1 MGEGLKHIIGSLSEG
16 GFEGRM
22 STGSETFPL
31 LICLDANKSV
41 LASVFSL
48 IDTICQR
55 IWAKPLPKNENFYLR
70 WTVHRSR
77 TPLRKPP
84 YEKVPLSY

>member
-22 STGSETFPL
+22 STGGETFPL

-55 IWAKPLPKNENFYLR
+55 IWAKPLPKNAKL
-70 WTVHRSR
+70 
-77 TPLRKPP
+77 
-84 YEKVPLSY
+84 LSPVDRASFKNAFA

>member
-31 LICLDANKSV
+31 LICLEANKSV
-41 LASVFSL
+41 LAIVFSL
-48 IDTICQR
+48 TVTICQR
-55 IWAKPLPKNENFYLR
+55 IWAKPLPKNAKF
-70 WTVHRSR
+70 
-77 TPLRKPP
+77 
-84 YEKVPLSY
+84 LSPVDCASCISLMKKYR

>member
-55 IWAKPLPKNENFYLR
+55 IWAKLLTKNAKL
-70 WTVHRSR
+70 
-77 TPLRKPP
+77 
-84 YEKVPLSY
+84 LSPVDRASFKNAFA